1 MEYVT
6 KPNILTFGIAPM
18 KTVASIKE
26 CSGRITKYEIV
37 SGCI

>member
-1 MEYVT
+1 MDCVT
-6 KPNILTFGIAPM
+6 KTNNFTFGIAPM

-26 CSGRITKYEIV
+26 QSGRIAKYEIV